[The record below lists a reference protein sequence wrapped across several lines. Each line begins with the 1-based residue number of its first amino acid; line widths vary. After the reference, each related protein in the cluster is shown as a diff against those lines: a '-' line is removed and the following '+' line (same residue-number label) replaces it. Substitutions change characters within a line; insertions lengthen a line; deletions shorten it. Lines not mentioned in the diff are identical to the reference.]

1 MPPTLPSPRTLVPA
15 ALFLGAVVLV
25 LAMPPAGAAVLGV
38 LGGILF
44 FLLFPCDWR
53 VVAFCLAGAMYINV
67 IRLFVDSLY
76 PLLFFDFLLCLAVF
90 LSFLNHA
97 ARRRTASAESP
108 LVLSPPVIL
117 ALLFLVICVV
127 QLWNPNVP
135 DVQFAL
141 KGFRKTCLTIV
152 GFFAAVW
159 MFHGREE
166 LDKTWR
172 IVGLAALPVCLYG
185 IKQGLFLSAFDYRML
200 DTVAADVVTM
210 KLARG
215 YRAFSIFPGPFH
227 LGMFSCIVALIA
239 LYLLKGRNRLFWG
252 AVYLTA
258 FLAMAFA
265 QTRTN
270 LLAFFAVSLL
280 FLLLTTSHPGKW
292 IRNLLLLGLLAL
304 PLVYAG
310 YALRIE
316 RFERLVVS
324 LTRIGEDTRLLKRF
338 DLYPHIIQA
347 ILEHPFRGYG
357 MGSGGDTL
365 EAEIGV
371 VHFTSHN
378 LALKILLE
386 TGIAGTLVFFGLVA
400 WCAGPFAGLW
410 KRRRESPETYRL
422 ATLAVSILGVILV
435 NGIVGSAI
443 EAYPCNLLFWFALG
457 SLLTLSEEQKRS
469 ALAPPEDIE
478 PVGSK
483 PGNP

>member
-1 MPPTLPSPRTLVPA
+1 MPPTLPSPRTLIPA

-25 LAMPPAGAAVLGV
+25 LVMPLAGAAVLGV
-38 LGGILF
+38 LGVVLL

-53 VVAFCLAGAMYINV
+53 VAAFCLAGAMYINV

-76 PLLFFDFLLCLAVF
+76 PLLLFDFLLCLAVF
-90 LSFLNHA
+90 VSFLNHA
-97 ARRRTASAESP
+97 ARRRIASAESP

-117 ALLFLVICVV
+117 ALLFLVLCVV

-159 MFHGREE
+159 MFRGRDE

-172 IVGLAALPVCLYG
+172 IVGLAALPVCLYAV
-185 IKQGLFLSAFDYRML
+185 KQALFFSAFDYRML
-200 DTVAADVVTM
+200 DTVAADVATM
-210 KLARG
+210 RLARG

-227 LGMFSCIVALIA
+227 LGMFSCIAALIA
-239 LYLLKGRNRLFWG
+239 LYLLKGPNRLFWG

-258 FLAMAFA
+258 FLAMVFA

-280 FLLLTTSHPGKW
+280 FLLLTTDHPGKW

-316 RFERLVVS
+316 KFERLVVS
-324 LTRIGEDTRLLKRF
+324 LTRVQEDSRLLKRF
-338 DLYPHIIQA
+338 DLYPQIIQA
-347 ILEHPFRGYG
+347 IREHPLLGYG

-365 EAEIGV
+365 EAAIGV

-378 LALKILLE
+378 LALKLLLE
-386 TGIAGTLVFFGLVA
+386 TGVLGAICFLGVTLLCLRRFLE
-400 WCAGPFAGLW
+400 LW
-410 KRRRESPETYRL
+410 RRRGKAPETYRL
-422 ATLAVSILGVILV
+422 AALSVSIIAVIYI
-435 NGIVGSAI
+435 NGLVGSAI
-443 EAYPCNLLFWFALG
+443 EPYPANLLFWFAQG
-457 SLLTLSEEQKRS
+457 SLVLLTDMPALSAEGKT
-469 ALAPPEDIE
+469 
-478 PVGSK
+478 
-483 PGNP
+483 PGQAMQEGLDREC